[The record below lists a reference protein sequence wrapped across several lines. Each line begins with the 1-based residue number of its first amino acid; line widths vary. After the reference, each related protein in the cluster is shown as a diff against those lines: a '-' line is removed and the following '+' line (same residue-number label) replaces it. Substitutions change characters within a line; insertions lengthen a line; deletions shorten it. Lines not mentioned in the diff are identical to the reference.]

1 MKIVIFGGTGMVGQ
15 GALRECLHDPEVQQ
29 VLCVV
34 RSPGLSAHP
43 KLREIVHQDFLD
55 FSPIENE
62 WTGLDACLYCLGVT
76 SGGLNEDDYSRVIYG
91 FTIAAANSLLKAN
104 PRISFMFVSGQGT
117 DSTENGRI
125 MWARVKGKTEN
136 ALLAMPFRAACMFR
150 PGFIL
155 PRDGI
160 QSKTSSYRMLYQL
173 LGPLLSI
180 ARKVLPN
187 YVTTTRELGQ
197 AMLAA
202 AKYGAQKRVV
212 EASEIAA
219 LLTSLRNR

>member
-1 MKIVIFGGTGMVGQ
+1 
-15 GALRECLHDPEVQQ
+15 
-29 VLCVV
+29 
-34 RSPGLSAHP
+34 
-43 KLREIVHQDFLD
+43 
-55 FSPIENE
+55 
-62 WTGLDACLYCLGVT
+62 
-76 SGGLNEDDYSRVIYG
+76 
-91 FTIAAANSLLKAN
+91 
-104 PRISFMFVSGQGT
+104 
-117 DSTENGRI
+117 
-125 MWARVKGKTEN
+125 
-136 ALLAMPFRAACMFR
+136 MFR